1 MAESAQ
7 KSNSAQFQS
16 SRSFLIATLPEGSRL
31 FPSNGDLGIFYLSA
45 KVVEYVA
52 ICILKQMPSNLDG
65 LPCNGQFS
73 SELQRR
79 VTLQY
84 ELWSSSLFMSS
95 NLDSPSILFISTFH
109 MAAQSQVCFGP
120 GCLEVREAFHLTL
133 CY

>member
-52 ICILKQMPSNLDG
+52 ICIVKQMPSNLDG

-79 VTLQY
+79 VTL
-84 ELWSSSLFMSS
+84 
-95 NLDSPSILFISTFH
+95 
-109 MAAQSQVCFGP
+109 
-120 GCLEVREAFHLTL
+120 
-133 CY
+133 